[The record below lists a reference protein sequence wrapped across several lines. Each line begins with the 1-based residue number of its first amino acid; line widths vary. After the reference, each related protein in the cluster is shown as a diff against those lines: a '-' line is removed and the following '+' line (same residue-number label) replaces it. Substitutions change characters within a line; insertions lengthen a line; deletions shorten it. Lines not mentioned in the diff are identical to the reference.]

1 MTVQICVSGAE
12 EYMLDIC
19 ETVGGIIIVIQGIK
33 ILAAF
38 DLESC
43 ADHFFQVGIDWFFA
57 LRL

>member
-1 MTVQICVSGAE
+1 M
-12 EYMLDIC
+12 
-19 ETVGGIIIVIQGIK
+19 
-33 ILAAF
+33 AAF